1 VLDSSFNPPTTA
13 HADMVRSALASA
25 DRATTGATRV
35 LLLLAVNN
43 ADKAP
48 KPASFPLRLAMM
60 EEFGRALLLR
70 DEGVGTEVDVDVGA
84 TTMAY
89 FHDKARA
96 ILQSGFYGAGDAVGR
111 PQPQPEMV
119 FLAGFD
125 TLIRIF
131 NPKYY
136 PSGMQA
142 SLGPFFEHARL
153 RVTMRTDG
161 EWGGRAQQEAYLRDL
176 REGQILEQ
184 VGGQKAWAERVDLV
198 EGLLSEEDG
207 VGGISSST
215 VRDAVRRGD
224 WERVRTMTGEE
235 VMGWIRRED
244 LYKENE

>member
-1 VLDSSFNPPTTA
+1 
-13 HADMVRSALASA
+13 
-25 DRATTGATRV
+25 V

-70 DEGVGTEVDVDVGA
+70 DKGAGLDVDVDVGA

-89 FHDKARA
+89 FHDKAKA
-96 ILQSGFYGAGDAVGR
+96 ISQSGFYSAGGDRAGK
-111 PQPQPEMV
+111 PQPEMV

-136 PSGMQA
+136 PGGMQA
-142 SLGPFFEHARL
+142 SLGPFFERARL

-161 EWGGRAQQEAYLRDL
+161 DWGGRAEQEAYLRDL
-176 REGQILEQ
+176 REGQTLQ
-184 VGGQKAWAERVDLV
+184 QMGGQKAWAERVDLV
-198 EGLLSEEDG
+198 EGLVSGEDG
-207 VGGISSST
+207 VDGGISSST
-215 VRDAVRRGD
+215 VRAAVKRGE
-224 WERVRTMTGEE
+224 WEKVKTMTGDE
-235 VMGWIRRED
+235 VMGWIKRED